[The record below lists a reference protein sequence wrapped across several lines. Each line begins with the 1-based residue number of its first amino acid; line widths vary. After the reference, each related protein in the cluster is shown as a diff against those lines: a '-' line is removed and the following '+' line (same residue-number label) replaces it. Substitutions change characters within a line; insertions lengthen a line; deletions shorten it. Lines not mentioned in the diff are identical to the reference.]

1 MPHLPGLDLL
11 RSIAIVW
18 VMLFHSFVA
27 GGLGPDFQWLS
38 RYGWMGVDIF
48 FVLSGFLIGTQVL
61 QPLRRGQGVA
71 FQVFY
76 ARRAWRILP
85 AFAVVL
91 ALYQCFPALREAP
104 GLEPWWMFAT
114 FTLNLLIDYG
124 HNTAFS
130 HAWSLCV
137 EEHFYLLFPLVAWQL
152 ARRPS
157 ARRVFAVFAGLVLF
171 GLVLRTGVWLHNEA
185 LNPPRPWFIEDIYYP
200 SWMRLDGLLMGVML
214 AVLRVY
220 RPETFQH
227 LQARS
232 HQLLLAALALLGL
245 AFLLFS
251 NRTGLLAN
259 AIGWP
264 VLSLGFG
271 LLVLAATDP
280 KGLLGRWT
288 LPGTAWLAAIS
299 YSLYLS
305 HKIAM
310 HLVYEMLVPVL
321 PPQVQGLAQF
331 AIYALAVLALGA
343 ALHYLVELPFLRWRD
358 RRARSRSAA
367 ARLRVGDT
375 AAPTR

>member
-1 MPHLPGLDLL
+1 
-11 RSIAIVW
+11 
-18 VMLFHSFVA
+18 MLFHSFVA

-38 RYGWMGVDIF
+38 RFGWMGVDIF

-61 QPLRRGQGVA
+61 RPLQRGKGLA
-71 FQVFY
+71 FQDFY

-85 AFAVVL
+85 AFTVVL
-91 ALYQCFPALREAP
+91 ALYQCFPVLREEP
-104 GLEPWWMFAT
+104 GLEPWWKFAT
-114 FTLNLLIDYG
+114 FTLNLLIDDG
-124 HNTAFS
+124 HNAAFS

-137 EEHFYLLFPLVAWQL
+137 EEHFYLLFPFIAWWL

-157 ARRVFAVFAGLVLF
+157 APRVLAFCAGIVLL
-171 GLVLRTGVWLHNEA
+171 GLVLRTGVWLHNDA

-220 RPETFQH
+220 RPEIFRR

-232 HQLLLAALALLGL
+232 HQLVLGALALLGL
-245 AFLLFS
+245 ALLLFS

-264 VLSLGFG
+264 VLSLGFC

-310 HLVYEMLVPVL
+310 HLVHEMLAPVL
-321 PPQVQGLAQF
+321 SQRVQGLSLF
-331 AIYALAVLALGA
+331 SIYALAVLALGA

-358 RRARSRSAA
+358 HRARSRSAA
-367 ARLRVGDT
+367 SQPPAGD
-375 AAPTR
+375 ALAL